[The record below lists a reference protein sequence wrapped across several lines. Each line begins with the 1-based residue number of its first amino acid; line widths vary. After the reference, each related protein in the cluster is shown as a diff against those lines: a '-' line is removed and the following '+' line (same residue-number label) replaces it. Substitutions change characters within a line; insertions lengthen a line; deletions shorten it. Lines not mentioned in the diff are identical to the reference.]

1 MEVIAKS
8 ADGGEMTWK
17 GSENH
22 FAGISE
28 RLADRASESMME
40 VMGELVSV
48 ADGIT
53 LGINQA
59 ECALQ
64 ALQAVRAVLVLA
76 NTSIKRMTPD
86 NYVPE

>member
-1 MEVIAKS
+1 MEVIATS
-8 ADGGEMTWK
+8 ADGSEMSWN
-17 GSENH
+17 GSEKH

-53 LGINQA
+53 LGSNQA
-59 ECALQ
+59 KCALQ

-86 NYVPE
+86 KYVPE